1 MTLPRPIR
9 SPYEAHVRRKQLGL
23 WALGGA
29 LCLLFLLSLRIG
41 AIPLSWTEV
50 LRALLEEDAPRQM
63 KLVVWNI
70 RLPQALCALAVGS
83 GLAMAGACLQT
94 LLQNPLASP
103 FTLGISHAAAFGAAL
118 SVMFLGGG
126 GMGSTLADAVAV
138 THLSLTVTCA
148 FLGSLFCTGILLLLS
163 GRRGSTSES
172 IILSGVALGTLF
184 TAGTLV
190 LQFFADDSQ
199 LAAMVF
205 WTFGDLSRVR
215 WPSLVLMGLVVSA
228 TGGFFLLH
236 RWHYNALAAGEE
248 TAASLGVP
256 VRRVRLGGMLASAL
270 VTSAVVAFVGVIGF
284 VGLLGPHLLRGLL
297 GDDHRY
303 LLPGSA
309 LLGSLILLLA
319 DLGARTFLAPRIL
332 PVSVVTSFLGVPLF
346 LFLVLRK
353 NAL

>member
-1 MTLPRPIR
+1 MRATTDPP
-9 SPYEAHVRRKQLGL
+9 A
-23 WALGGA
+23 
-29 LCLLFLLSLRIG
+29 
-41 AIPLSWTEV
+41 
-50 LRALLEEDAPRQM
+50 ALLTLARER
-63 KLVVWNI
+63 I
-70 RLPQALCALAVGS
+70 RDLNARYA
-83 GLAMAGACLQT
+83 
-94 LLQNPLASP
+94 
-103 FTLGISHAAAFGAAL
+103 HAAG
-118 SVMFLGGG
+118 
-126 GMGSTLADAVAV
+126 
-138 THLSLTVTCA
+138 
-148 FLGSLFCTGILLLLS
+148 
-163 GRRGSTSES
+163 
-172 IILSGVALGTLF
+172 
-184 TAGTLV
+184 
-190 LQFFADDSQ
+190 
-199 LAAMVF
+199 
-205 WTFGDLSRVR
+205 
-215 WPSLVLMGLVVSA
+215 
-228 TGGFFLLH
+228 GGFFLLH